1 MSKRGRPAKPGERY
15 PSGELK
21 RLPDPGTADLR
32 GHRATLVGNDNV
44 EDPRAGYPLGIL
56 NLRGLISD
64 AELAAGLRYAK
75 LHRLVFGSSSPRSP
89 LAKVAA
95 GATTRIGGPNE
106 PAQVQRLIVAAEDP
120 GRRRMKEELDRASA
134 VLRGLDTR
142 RPYDV
147 LQNIGVHEQPMR
159 FMDTSRARTP
169 AAWRADQRDLDAL
182 RQATQALVRHWRL
195 GHQGEKQA
203 AD

>member
-1 MSKRGRPAKPGERY
+1 M
-15 PSGELK
+15 
-21 RLPDPGTADLR
+21 R
-32 GHRATLVGNDNV
+32 GHRATLLGHDKV

-56 NLRGLISD
+56 KLRGLISD
-64 AELAAGLRYAK
+64 AEHDAGLRYAK

-95 GATTRIGGPNE
+95 GGTTRTGVSNE
-106 PAQVQRLIVAAEDP
+106 PTQVQRLIVAAEDP
-120 GRRRMKEELDRASA
+120 NLRRMKEELDRATA

-142 RPYDV
+142 RPHDV
-147 LQNIGVHEQPMR
+147 LQNIAVYQQPMR

-182 RQATQALVRHWRL
+182 RQATRALARHWRL